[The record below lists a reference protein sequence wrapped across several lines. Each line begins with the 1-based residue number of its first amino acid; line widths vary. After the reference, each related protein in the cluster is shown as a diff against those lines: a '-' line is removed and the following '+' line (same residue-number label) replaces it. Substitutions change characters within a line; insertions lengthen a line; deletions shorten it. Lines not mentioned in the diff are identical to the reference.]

1 MKKNFIFFIVLIG
14 IISLIFDIIDLP
26 TKLGLYF
33 NLDYWNIY
41 VVIFLFI
48 VGYYLIDKKSLDKE
62 NNKKALLEYFIKD
75 TYERCLNMLNLIERN
90 IKTVNKLFNYKITKD
105 EKSKLQDFNIYKDV
119 YKHEEHIYEL
129 LKEGVGDKK
138 TIEEYFNIYSKYMK
152 FVWWL
157 ANYNDN
163 TEEGEKL
170 IKDLKEILL
179 NKEM

>member
-1 MKKNFIFFIVLIG
+1 MVIYFIVLIG
-14 IISLIFDIIDLP
+14 IISLFFDIIDLP

-90 IKTVNKLFNYKITKD
+90 IKMM
-105 EKSKLQDFNIYKDV
+105 
-119 YKHEEHIYEL
+119 
-129 LKEGVGDKK
+129 G
-138 TIEEYFNIYSKYMK
+138 K
-152 FVWWL
+152 FL
-157 ANYNDN
+157 R
-163 TEEGEKL
+163 
-170 IKDLKEILL
+170 I
-179 NKEM
+179 

>member
-1 MKKNFIFFIVLIG
+1 MKKFFIFFIVLIG

-26 TKLGLYF
+26 TKLGFYF

-62 NNKKALLEYFIKD
+62 NNKKALLKYLIKD
-75 TYERCLNMLNLIERN
+75 TYVRCLDMLDFLEKN
-90 IKTVNKLFNYKITKD
+90 IKIENKLFNYNIIKD

-119 YKHEEHIYEL
+119 YKDEECIYEL
-129 LKEGVGDKK
+129 IKEGVGEKK
-138 TIEEYFNIYSKYMK
+138 IIEEYFNIHSRYMEIIS
-152 FVWWL
+152 WL
-157 ANYNDN
+157 AKANDN
-163 TEEGEKL
+163 TKEGEKL